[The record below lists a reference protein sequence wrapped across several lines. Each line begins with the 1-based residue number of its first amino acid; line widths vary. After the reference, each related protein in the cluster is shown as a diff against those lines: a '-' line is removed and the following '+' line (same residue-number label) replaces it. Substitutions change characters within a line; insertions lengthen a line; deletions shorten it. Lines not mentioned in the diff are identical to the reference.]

1 MNQDLSRKV
10 AVVTGGG
17 HGIGAAIARKLAGM
31 GATTLICGRNRARLE
46 QTAKELGCEP
56 FVCDISD
63 WNSVAAMAKHTQEK
77 FGRVDVLVNNAASRG
92 AEGPLH
98 TMPLE
103 NWDAVF
109 NTNLRGVFY
118 TVRAFVPLMIAGGGG
133 DIINLSSIAGKGP
146 LPNGATYSASKW
158 GLNGLSYGIAEE
170 LRSQNIRVTA
180 ICPGSTNTEFSP
192 HEGKDPKKMLQP
204 DDVAHVVG
212 MLLTQSPQAFVSEV
226 VIRPKQKP

>member
-1 MNQDLSRKV
+1 MNQGLSRKV

-46 QTAKELGCEP
+46 ETAKELGCEP

-133 DIINLSSIAGKGP
+133 DIINLSSIAGKSP
-146 LPNGATYSASKW
+146 LPNGVTYSASKW
-158 GLNGLSYGIAEE
+158 GLNGLSYGMAEE
-170 LRSQNIRVTA
+170 LRSQNIRVTV

-212 MLLTQSPQAFVSEV
+212 MLLTQSPQSFVSEV

>member
-31 GATTLICGRNRARLE
+31 GAATLICGRNRARLE

-77 FGRVDVLVNNAASRG
+77 FGRIDVLVNNAASRG

-118 TVRAFVPLMIAGGGG
+118 AVRAFVPLMIAGGGG
-133 DIINLSSIAGKGP
+133 DIINLSSIAGKSP

-170 LRSQNIRVTA
+170 LRSQNIRVTV

-212 MLLTQSPQAFVSEV
+212 MLLTQSPQSFVSEV
-226 VIRPKQKP
+226 MIRPKQKP

>member
-31 GATTLICGRNRARLE
+31 GATTVICGRNRARLE
-46 QTAKELGCEP
+46 QTAKELRCEP

-212 MLLTQSPQAFVSEV
+212 MLLTQSPQSFVSEV
-226 VIRPKQKP
+226 MIRPKQKP